1 MSLEEIIRHRRSV
14 RIFDDTYPFDH
25 ESVTRALQLA
35 ILAPN
40 SSNLQTWEFYRIRSK
55 EKIAALMPYGLNQ
68 KALRTAS
75 ELVLF
80 VSRRDLWKKR
90 CQWHLE
96 DIKTQLAKGSK
107 NEKRLRNGLRY
118 YGRLMPF
125 LYRSDFLGIHTLI
138 RWLFMIYRDLLGKP
152 MLRWITLA
160 DTQLVSNKSLAL
172 AAENFMLAMTDAGY
186 DTCPME
192 GFDQKHVKKIIG
204 LPHPAFISMIIACGK
219 GKPEGIY
226 YERRRLDY
234 REVVFEVR

>member
-1 MSLEEIIRHRRSV
+1 MTLEEIILHRRSV
-14 RIFDDTYPFDH
+14 RIFDETFPFDH
-25 ESVTRALQLA
+25 ESVTRALNLA

-68 KALRTAS
+68 NAFRTAS

-80 VSRRDLWKKR
+80 VSRRDLWEKR
-90 CQWHLE
+90 CAWHLE
-96 DIKTQLAKGSK
+96 DIKNQLANGSK
-107 NEKRLRNGLRY
+107 NEKRLRKGLRY

-125 LYRSDFLGIHTLI
+125 LYRTDFLGINTLI
-138 RWLFMIYRDLLGKP
+138 RWWFMIYRDLNRKP
-152 MLRWITLA
+152 MLRWITRA

-192 GFDQKHVKKIIG
+192 GFDEKYVKKIIG
-204 LPHPAFISMIIACGK
+204 LPRSAFISMIIACGK

-234 REVVFEVR
+234 HEVVFDI

>member
-1 MSLEEIIRHRRSV
+1 MTLEEIIRHRRSV
-14 RIFDDTYPFDH
+14 RIFDENFPFDH
-25 ESVTRALQLA
+25 DSVTRALKLA

-55 EKIAALMPYGLNQ
+55 EKITTLMPYGLNQ
-68 KALRTAS
+68 NAFRTAS

-90 CQWHLE
+90 VTWHLE
-96 DIKTQLAKGSK
+96 DIKSQLAKGSK
-107 NEKRLRNGLRY
+107 NEKRLKKGLRY
-118 YGRLMPF
+118 YGRLIPF
-125 LYRSDFLGIHTLI
+125 LYRTDFLGLYTLI
-138 RWLFMIYRDLLGKP
+138 RWLTMLYRDLTGQP
-152 MLRWITLA
+152 MLRWITRS

-186 DTCPME
+186 DTCPLE
-192 GFDQKHVKKIIG
+192 GFDEKKVKKIIG
-204 LPHPAFISMIIACGK
+204 LPSGSFISMIIACGK

-234 REVVFEVR
+234 NEVVFEVR

>member
-1 MSLEEIIRHRRSV
+1 MTLQEIILHRRSV
-14 RIFDDTYPFDH
+14 RIFDETFPFDH
-25 ESVTRALQLA
+25 ESVTRALKLA
-35 ILAPN
+35 ILTPN

-55 EKIAALMPYGLNQ
+55 EKINVLMPYGLNQ
-68 KALRTAS
+68 NAFRTAS

-80 VSRRDLWKKR
+80 VSRRDLWHKR
-90 CQWHLE
+90 CHWHLE
-96 DIKTQLAKGSK
+96 EIKTQLAQGSK
-107 NEKRLRNGLRY
+107 NEKRLRKGLRY

-125 LYRSDFLGIHTLI
+125 LYRTDLLGFYTLI
-138 RWLFMIYRDLLGKP
+138 RWLFMIFRDLTGKP

-186 DTCPME
+186 DTCPLE
-192 GFDQKHVKKIIG
+192 GFDEKYVKKIIG
-204 LPHPAFISMIIACGK
+204 LPRSAFISMIIACGK

-234 REVVFEVR
+234 QDVVFEV

>member
-1 MSLEEIIRHRRSV
+1 MTLEEIILHRRSV
-14 RIFDDTYPFDH
+14 RIFDDQHVFDH
-25 ESVTRALQLA
+25 ETVTRALNLA

-40 SSNLQTWEFYRIRSK
+40 SSNLQTWEFYRIRSR
-55 EKIAALMPYGLNQ
+55 EKMKQLIPFGLNQ
-68 KALRTAS
+68 NAFRTAA

-80 VSRRDLWKKR
+80 VSRRDLWRER

-96 DIKTQLAKGSK
+96 EIKTQLMQGSK
-107 NEKRLRNGLRY
+107 NEKRLRKGLRY

-125 LYRSDFLGIHTLI
+125 LYRTDILGINTLI
-138 RWLFMIYRDLLGKP
+138 RWLFMLYRDLSGKP
-152 MLRWITLA
+152 MLRWITKA
-160 DTQLVSNKSLAL
+160 DTVVVSNKSLAL

-192 GFDQKHVKKIIG
+192 GFDEKHVKKFLS
-204 LPHPAFISMIIACGK
+204 LPARSNICMIIACGK

-234 REVVFEVR
+234 KDVVFEV